1 MSEELVNL
9 KLKDTFCSSPWFHI
23 RINPSGYYLPCRWDL
38 SQFESDHNIADTS
51 ISEYMNSEVMRKTRM
66 ALLEGKIPDICV
78 SCVYQDKMGKI
89 SGRKKQLLKSGI
101 HTGMFEK
108 TLCASPHWSWFQQSA
123 DNDGYTD
130 CLPVDLQ
137 IDLGNTC
144 NSACIMCIPTYSSK
158 MATDYKKLNPANPD
172 IFPKFPQVKNWADDS
187 QLVDKFVRELEQI
200 PNIRYIHF
208 LGGET
213 LFLKSFYDICNRLI
227 ESGLSKDIII
237 GTTTNGTIYTEELD
251 HIIKNFKHVHF
262 GVSIETATN
271 LNDYIRWP
279 SKIETVLDNLNKFL
293 KLKSD
298 DNFYLSLRITPN
310 IFSIYHIDSLL
321 EFMIENSVTAE
332 SCDLLRKPSWL
343 RIENLPSNIKQE
355 IINKLDNIIEKYQ
368 IDLSAEKVVNQ
379 RNDKIV
385 PTVIASTIKEYR
397 EFVSQCNE
405 PDNVEEERGR
415 LVRFIKSFESLRNNK
430 ILDYLPEY
438 EDFLRNSG
446 Y

>member
-9 KLKDTFCSSPWFHI
+9 KLRDTFCSSPWFHI

-66 ALLEGKIPDICV
+66 ALLEGKIPDICI

-108 TLCASPHWSWFQQSA
+108 TLCASPHWSWFQHSA
-123 DNDGYTD
+123 DNEGQTSQQ
-130 CLPVDLQ
+130 PVDLQ

-144 NSACIMCIPTYSSK
+144 NSGCIMCIPTYSSK
-158 MATDYKKLNPANPD
+158 LAVDYKKLGVANPD
-172 IFPKFPQVKNWADDS
+172 IFPTFPDVKNWADDS
-187 QLVDKFVRELEQI
+187 QLVDKFVSELEQI

-213 LFLKSFYDICNRLI
+213 LYLKSFYNICNRLI
-227 ESGLSKDIII
+227 EKGLSKGISI
-237 GTTTNGTIYTEELD
+237 GTTTNGTIYTDELD
-251 HIIKNFKHVHF
+251 YIIKNFKHVHL
-262 GVSIETATN
+262 GVSIETASS

-279 SKIETVLDNLNKFL
+279 SNINTVLSNIKHFLELREQEKF
-293 KLKSD
+293 SV
-298 DNFYLSLRITPN
+298 SLRITPN
-310 IFSIYHIDSLL
+310 IFSAYHLDTLL

-343 RIENLPSNIKQE
+343 RIENLTSELKQE
-355 IINKLDNIIEKYQ
+355 CVNKIDRIVEKYG
-368 IDLSAEKVVNQ
+368 IDLTGEKIVNQ
-379 RNDKIV
+379 RNDQIV
-385 PTVIASTIKEYR
+385 DSVIASTIKEYR
-397 EFVSQCNE
+397 EFISQCLE
-405 PDNVEEERGR
+405 PDNINEERER
-415 LVRFIKSFESLRNNK
+415 LVRFVKAFESQRDNS
-430 ILDYLPEY
+430 ILTYLPEY
-438 EDFLRNSG
+438 EEFLRNSG